1 MIGKLKDLTIN
12 RDGTQN
18 ITIAVEGD
26 FREMFDELTGKDIDI
41 EIKQHSKRRSMD
53 SNNLAWVLIDK
64 LAAVNKLKK
73 TEVYRNA
80 IKDIGGV
87 SQRICIKDEAVEMFT
102 KGWTHK
108 GLGWQV
114 ETEPSV
120 HEGYTNVTVYY
131 GSSVFSTA
139 QMSALIDSLIQ
150 DCNACGIETM
160 TPEEVKRSLDVWQRK
175 LDKKEAAGN

>member
-1 MIGKLKDLTIN
+1 MLGRLKDLTIN

-18 ITIAVEGD
+18 ITIAIEGD
-26 FREMFDELTGKDIDI
+26 FREMFDELTGKDVDI
-41 EIKQHSKRRSMD
+41 EIKPHSKRRSMD

-80 IKDIGGV
+80 IRDIGGV
-87 SQRICIKDEAVEMFT
+87 SQRLVMKNEAVEMFS
-102 KGWTHK
+102 KGWTHH

-131 GSSVFSTA
+131 GSSVFTTS
-139 QMSALIDSLIQ
+139 QMSSLISSLIQ

-160 TPEEVKRSLDVWQRK
+160 SEDEVQRSLAVWQK
-175 LDKKEAAGN
+175 KIDKREGV